1 MRTYKMIAETFGTMS
16 KYSKFILKY
25 GSVYLL
31 ALVTASWAFRI
42 AAGYMMNYY
51 SAMDISE
58 QLFKCVN
65 PSIGIIGLGI
75 ILFECACR
83 VYAEEK

>member
-1 MRTYKMIAETFGTMS
+1 
-16 KYSKFILKY
+16 
-25 GSVYLL
+25 
-31 ALVTASWAFRI
+31 
-42 AAGYMMNYY
+42 MNYY